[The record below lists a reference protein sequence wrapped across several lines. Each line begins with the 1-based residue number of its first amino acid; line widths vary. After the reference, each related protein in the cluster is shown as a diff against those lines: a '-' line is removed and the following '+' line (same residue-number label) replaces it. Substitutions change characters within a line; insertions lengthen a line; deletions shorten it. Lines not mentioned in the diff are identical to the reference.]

1 MTGSIKVMLFQ
12 HGNDG
17 YSLWYPEIPADE
29 PLLAALFEKYGNNG
43 SSMHGTAHDA
53 GCELLRSMNAAAHV
67 IVYNDPRENYVGVD
81 VFTNFEAALAC
92 WDGEHQRAMG
102 SEEERGVV
110 HTVRNVKEQEFYFRT
125 ERGFECFYRKE
136 ALQYK
141 AFEMHNE

>member
-1 MTGSIKVMLFQ
+1 
-12 HGNDG
+12 
-17 YSLWYPEIPADE
+17 
-29 PLLAALFEKYGNNG
+29 
-43 SSMHGTAHDA
+43 MHGTAHDA

-102 SEEERGVV
+102 LEEERGVV

-125 ERGFECFYRKE
+125 GVLFSHRTRFRVLLPQRG
-136 ALQYK
+136 AAVQGV
-141 AFEMHNE
+141 

>member
-1 MTGSIKVMLFQ
+1 M
-12 HGNDG
+12 
-17 YSLWYPEIPADE
+17 
-29 PLLAALFEKYGNNG
+29 LAALFEKYGNNG

-102 SEEERGVV
+102 LEEERGVV

-125 ERGFECFYRKE
+125 GVLFSHRTRFRVLLPQRG
-136 ALQYK
+136 AAVQGV
-141 AFEMHNE
+141 